1 MYDDF
6 SDLDFIIETHYESL
20 DDMDTS
26 YDLDDEYRDSCDYQE
41 LAYRHYAWYNVNY
54 GHITIMASIM
64 TVAHKK
70 HVRVILDMYVYDDIE
85 IPENQ
90 ETWAE
95 ILGLEGDEE
104 VSFHIKDDSYTS

>member
-1 MYDDF
+1 
-6 SDLDFIIETHYESL
+6 
-20 DDMDTS
+20 
-26 YDLDDEYRDSCDYQE
+26 
-41 LAYRHYAWYNVNY
+41 
-54 GHITIMASIM
+54 M

-104 VSFHIKDDSYTS
+104 VSFHIKDYSYTS